1 MNKATEASTLV
12 RGSSG
17 FFVAIKRLTIYPLRP
32 FCAIDRASEENEMP
46 RLSQIRLTKRVV
58 EAALPGQTISDSE
71 VRGFRLVVSAT
82 GTKRFVAAYRVGA
95 GGKSSKKAIGSFGT
109 FTVEQ
114 ARDAAREILRKARSG
129 IDPHAEER
137 AARKAEEADRN
148 APTVECL
155 ANVYLDDYARSQA
168 LKSTTV
174 RHARQLSRIAIEALG
189 SKKVE
194 AVTITDIR
202 KLHGDT
208 RAAGIA
214 RGKKGVY
221 QANRLLAL
229 LSKMF
234 SLAIERGWR
243 VDNPCKAVR
252 RFSEDQR
259 WRSLSEREVRRLL
272 RACEDYAAGLRPVL
286 PDDDPDVAKR
296 KCSTIPEEARSATD
310 REAADAIRLLLFTG
324 ARLQEVL
331 KAEWSQFDLERGL
344 WQKPSAHTKSNRI
357 HRLEL
362 EGPALETLKAMA
374 SRKSHS
380 VFLFPGSTEKRRKSA
395 PIDINTKEPASI
407 GPRADLKRPWAA
419 ITTLAGLEGVRLH
432 DLRRTLASFM
442 LSGGS
447 TLATVGKALGHTQAS
462 TTARYATLEGSVQ
475 REGLKAAGERMQSL
489 TTEY

>member
-1 MNKATEASTLV
+1 
-12 RGSSG
+12 
-17 FFVAIKRLTIYPLRP
+17 
-32 FCAIDRASEENEMP
+32 MP
-46 RLSQIRLTKRVV
+46 KLSQTRLTKRVV

-95 GGKSSKKAIGSFGT
+95 KGKSSKKAIGSFGT
-109 FTVEQ
+109 FTVDQ
-114 ARDAAREILRKARSG
+114 ARDEAREILRKARSG
-129 IDPHAEER
+129 IDPHAEEK
-137 AARKAEEADRN
+137 AAREAEEAARN
-148 APTVECL
+148 APTIKNL
-155 ANVYLDDYARSQA
+155 ARVYLDDYAPSQA
-168 LKSTTV
+168 LRPATI

-189 SKKVE
+189 TKKVE

-243 VDNPCKAVR
+243 ADNPCKGVR
-252 RFSEDQR
+252 KFSEDQR
-259 WRSLSEREVRRLL
+259 WRNLSEDEVKLL
-272 RACEDYAAGLRPVL
+272 LQACEDYSAGLRPISPNDGPETVKLKTEPL
-286 PDDDPDVAKR
+286 PE
-296 KCSTIPEEARSATD
+296 TERSATD
-310 REAADAIRLLLFTG
+310 RDAANAIRLLLFTG

-344 WQKPSAHTKSNRI
+344 WQKPSAHTKTNRI

-374 SRKSHS
+374 TRKSHS
-380 VFLFPGSTEKRRKSA
+380 VYLFPGSTEKRRKSA
-395 PIDINTKEPASI
+395 PIDINTGEPAGI
-407 GPRADLKRPWAA
+407 GPRADLKRPWQN
-419 ITTLAGLEGVRLH
+419 ITALAGLEGVRLH

-447 TLATVGKALGHTQAS
+447 TLATVGKALGHTQVS
-462 TTARYATLEGSVQ
+462 TTARYATLEDSVQ
-475 REGLKAAGERMQSL
+475 REGLKAAGERMVGA
-489 TTEY
+489 